1 MDCGEMGRCTSDSKR
16 ILVVHGE
23 HQVQVVSFDPYTTL
37 LPPALFV
44 LQPKR

>member
-23 HQVQVVSFDPYTTL
+23 HQVQVVSFDPYTTCYKET
-37 LPPALFV
+37 
-44 LQPKR
+44 Q